1 MRLILLIIT
10 SMIFLGCASVPHEKK
25 IPQNNKEQPIERL
38 SLEEFCQTNECRKDV
53 HIKFRTDGEPFEQ
66 KMAMYWPR
74 VFDGVIS
81 VLPGESFYVEGDVAN
96 GKLVNLKEVPKV
108 VSPEKTI
115 TIKFSQMDEKAMM
128 MLSLSNPFE
137 DVILKFNMEMMDFSG
152 NPHQTSSCPVMP
164 GGSIYESWP
173 HAIPEL
179 IIKNP
184 VAKPKD
190 EMESLACI
198 Y

>member
-10 SMIFLGCASVPHEKK
+10 SMIILGCASAPIGKTE
-25 IPQNNKEQPIERL
+25 PQKNNEQL
-38 SLEEFCQTNECRKDV
+38 SEQLTLEEFCQKNECRKDI
-53 HIKFRTDGEPFEQ
+53 HIKFRTDGEPVD
-66 KMAMYWPR
+66 KKVDMYWPR
-74 VFDGVIS
+74 VFNDVIS
-81 VLPGESFYVEGDVAN
+81 VLPGESFYVEADVAN
-96 GKLVNLKEVPKV
+96 GKLVNLKEVPEV

-115 TIKFSQMDEKAMM
+115 TIKFSQMDEKTMM

-137 DVILKFNMEMMDFSG
+137 DVILKFNMEMIDFNG
-152 NPHQTSSCPVMP
+152 NPHQTSSCPVIP

-184 VAKPKD
+184 VAKLKD
-190 EMESLACI
+190 EMESLVCI